1 LTAEPRFGRV
11 LGSACGAF
19 HIVPLFASSLAP
31 AYVEV
36 KNSDRSSSF
45 IRAPLTPKIIPGH
58 GPLSGKD
65 ALQKQGLYLEE
76 LRKEVGAAMAK
87 GLSLEEAQKAVT
99 MEAYKDLRWSN
110 LHNPDII
117 AVYQEIMAEKNK

>member
-1 LTAEPRFGRV
+1 
-11 LGSACGAF
+11 
-19 HIVPLFASSLAP
+19 
-31 AYVEV
+31 
-36 KNSDRSSSF
+36 
-45 IRAPLTPKIIPGH
+45 
-58 GPLSGKD
+58 
-65 ALQKQGLYLEE
+65 
-76 LRKEVGAAMAK
+76 MAK